1 MNAEPEMDDCF
12 LAFRKQ
18 VKGRDRLNSR
28 PFLERF
34 LYRPCQACGSTHHA
48 LLRRASEVIDSNLV
62 RYEYECRVVNDK
74 PLYPEGNIDAV
85 TVKYYMSAS
94 RLAEACQ
101 YDLENAQ
108 ARVIIK
114 GASQSKMGCLD
125 SFLNMVRVKCLQHS
139 HQGMTGTTTMDTART
154 KWEDIDDHR
163 DRSRKRSRK
172 EISPENHQLMET
184 PPRRSER
191 HRQLNM
197 SKPHHK
203 G

>member
-1 MNAEPEMDDCF
+1 
-12 LAFRKQ
+12 
-18 VKGRDRLNSR
+18 
-28 PFLERF
+28 
-34 LYRPCQACGSTHHA
+34 
-48 LLRRASEVIDSNLV
+48 
-62 RYEYECRVVNDK
+62 VVNDK

-101 YDLENAQ
+101 YEFENAQ

-114 GASQSKMGCLD
+114 GVSQSKMGCLD

-139 HQGMTGTTTMDTART
+139 HQGMIGTTTMDTARARR
-154 KWEDIDDHR
+154 EDIDDYR
-163 DRSRKRSRK
+163 DRPRKRSRT
-172 EISPENHQLMET
+172 EISPEIHQLMET

-191 HRQLNM
+191 HRQPNM